1 MTVENVVLEDGIV
14 VPVQTRIKNICKKR
28 RDELHVTNQQISDGI
43 YEMFGADIPVS
54 TIASFFASRSQA
66 GSVYTTGYICAYLGV
81 SLDEQFGIKFAHP
94 AESAT
99 EIAVL
104 QERIVSKDTE
114 IRVQQELIGELK
126 SGIRNRRPVIWACLA
141 AVIIMAAILMWYVAI
156 DLSNPTAGFFQPGT
170 GYPLIGIITLSVVGI
185 ALVAAIA
192 MFVYAEMK
200 KRKDLKK

>member
-28 RDELHVTNQQISDGI
+28 RDELRVTNQQIADGI

-126 SGIRNRRPVIWACLA
+126 SGIRNRRPVIWACIG
-141 AVIIMAAILMWYVAI
+141 AVILMAAILMFYVSV
-156 DLSNPTAGFFQPGT
+156 DLVTPHAGFFQPGT
-170 GYPLIGIITLSVVGI
+170 GYPVVGIITLCVVAVAVVTALILSVT
-185 ALVAAIA
+185 
-192 MFVYAEMK
+192 AEMK

>member
-28 RDELHVTNQQISDGI
+28 RDELRVTNQQIADGI

-104 QERIVSKDTE
+104 QERIVSKDKE

-126 SGIRNRRPVIWACLA
+126 SGIRNRRPVIWACIG
-141 AVIIMAAILMWYVAI
+141 AVILMAAILMFYVSV
-156 DLSNPTAGFFQPGT
+156 DLVTPHAGFFQPGT
-170 GYPLIGIITLSVVGI
+170 GYPVVGIITLCVVAVAVVTALILSVT
-185 ALVAAIA
+185 
-192 MFVYAEMK
+192 AEMK

>member
-28 RDELHVTNQQISDGI
+28 RDELRVTNQQIADGI
-43 YEMFGADIPVS
+43 YEMFGDDIPVS

-104 QERIVSKDTE
+104 QERIVSKDKE

-126 SGIRNRRPVIWACLA
+126 SGIRNRRPVIWACIG
-141 AVIIMAAILMWYVAI
+141 AVILMAAILMFYVSV
-156 DLSNPTAGFFQPGT
+156 DLVTPHAGFFQPGT
-170 GYPLIGIITLSVVGI
+170 GYPVVGIITLCVVAVAVVTALILSVT
-185 ALVAAIA
+185 
-192 MFVYAEMK
+192 AEMK